1 MIDLRSD
8 TVTRPTPGMLKAMTE
23 APVGDDV
30 FGEDP
35 TLNAFEERV
44 ATMFG
49 KQAGLFVPS
58 GTMGNQLG
66 LYILTQPCDEI
77 ITDESAHIFNYE
89 AGGCAFLSGVQ
100 LRPLQ
105 GINGILTPELI
116 EPAIRTR
123 NDWDPHT
130 RVIGLENTTN
140 RGGGACYTAE
150 NLTAIRDLA
159 LRHSLGVHLD
169 GARIWN
175 AMVATGIEAGFFGG
189 IADTISVCFS
199 KGLGAP
205 VGSVLLGDKDLI
217 RRARRMRKV
226 LGGGM
231 RQTGLLAAAAGYA
244 LDHHYAGLEHDHRRA
259 QTLAREIAGMAAFDI
274 RLDSVQTNI
283 VIFDTIYEDA
293 TTVLEK
299 LKGEGVAMVPF
310 GPRRIRAV
318 FHHQIT
324 DRDLEKTVEVLGMIS
339 NKS

>member
-8 TVTRPTPGMLKAMTE
+8 TVTRPTPDMLRAMTE

-35 TLNAFEERV
+35 SVNALEDRV
-44 ATMFG
+44 AAMFG
-49 KQAGLFVPS
+49 KEAGLFVPS

-66 LYILTQPCDEI
+66 LFMLTNPCDEI

-89 AGGCAFLSGVQ
+89 SGGCAFLSGVQ
-100 LRPLQ
+100 LRPLS
-105 GINGILTPELI
+105 GNNGVLTPELI

-140 RGGGACYTAE
+140 RGGGACYSAE
-150 NLTAIRDLA
+150 NLTALKQLA
-159 LRHSLGVHLD
+159 YRHGLAVHLD

-175 AMVATGIEAGFFGG
+175 AMIATGIKADFFGT

-205 VGSVLLGDKDLI
+205 AGSMLLGTKDLM
-217 RRARRMRKV
+217 RKARRIRKV

-231 RQTGLLAAAAGYA
+231 RQVGLLAAAAAYA
-244 LDHHYAGLEHDHRRA
+244 LDHHFTLLENDHRRA
-259 QTLAREIAGMAAFDI
+259 LYLAHEIAGMDAFNI

-283 VIFDTIYEDA
+283 VIFDTLREDA
-293 TTVLEK
+293 EAVLAK
-299 LKGEGVAMVPF
+299 LKSAGIAMVPF

-324 DRDLEKTVEVLGMIS
+324 DQDLGKTVDMLGEIS
-339 NKS
+339 RNS

>member
-8 TVTRPTPGMLKAMTE
+8 TVTRPTPEMLVAMTE
-23 APVGDDV
+23 APLGDDV

-35 TLNAFEERV
+35 AINALEERV
-44 ATMFG
+44 AAMFG

-66 LYILTQPCDEI
+66 LFMLTDPCDEI

-100 LRPLQ
+100 LRPLP
-105 GINGILTPELI
+105 GVNGILTPELI

-140 RGGGACYTAE
+140 RGGGACYTAD
-150 NLTAIRDLA
+150 NLTAIRKLA
-159 LRHSLGVHLD
+159 LRNNLSVHLD

-175 AMVATGIEAGFFGG
+175 AMIATGIEAEFFGAV
-189 IADTISVCFS
+189 ADTISVCFS

-205 VGSVLLGDKDLI
+205 VGSMLLADNEMI

-231 RQTGLLAAAAGYA
+231 RQAGLLAAAAGYA
-244 LDHHYAGLEHDHRRA
+244 LDHHFTKLGHDHRRA
-259 QTLAREIAGMAAFDI
+259 AVLAREIAGMAAFDI

-283 VIFDTIYEDA
+283 VLFDTLRVDA
-293 TTVLEK
+293 TVVLGK
-299 LKGEGVAMVPF
+299 LESAGIAMVPF

-324 DRDLEKTVEVLGMIS
+324 DQDLDRTIDALGRIS
-339 NKS
+339 IEN

>member
-8 TVTRPTPGMLKAMTE
+8 TVTRPTPEMLGAMTE
-23 APVGDDV
+23 APLGDDV

-35 TLNAFEERV
+35 TINALEERV
-44 ATMFG
+44 AVMFG

-66 LYILTQPCDEI
+66 LFMLTDPCDEI

-89 AGGCAFLSGVQ
+89 AGGCSFLSGVQ
-100 LRPLQ
+100 LRPLP
-105 GINGILTPELI
+105 GVNGILTPDLI

-140 RGGGACYTAE
+140 RGGGACYTAD
-150 NLTAIRDLA
+150 NLAAIRKLA
-159 LRHSLGVHLD
+159 RRHSLSVHLD

-175 AMVATGIEAGFFGG
+175 AMIATGIEAEFFGEV
-189 IADTISVCFS
+189 ADTISVCFS

-205 VGSVLLGDKDLI
+205 VGSMLLADRDMI
-217 RRARRMRKV
+217 RKARRMRKV

-231 RQTGLLAAAAGYA
+231 RQAGLLAAAAGYA
-244 LDHHYAGLEHDHRRA
+244 LDHHYAKLEHDHRRA
-259 QTLAREIAGMAAFDI
+259 AVLAREIAGMDAFDI

-283 VIFDTIYEDA
+283 VIFDTLRVDA
-293 TTVLEK
+293 SAILGK
-299 LKGEGVAMVPF
+299 LKSAGIAMVPF

-318 FHHQIT
+318 FHHQIS
-324 DRDLEKTVEVLGMIS
+324 DQDLAKTIDALGRIS
-339 NKS
+339 REN

>member
-8 TVTRPTPGMLKAMTE
+8 TVTRPTPGMLRAMTE

-35 TLNAFEERV
+35 TINALEERV
-44 ATMFG
+44 AAMFG
-49 KQAGLFVPS
+49 KQVGLFVPS

-66 LYILTQPCDEI
+66 LFMLTNPCDEI

-100 LRPLQ
+100 LRPLPGQ
-105 GINGILTPELI
+105 NGILTPELI

-140 RGGGACYTAE
+140 RGGGACYPAD
-150 NLTAIRDLA
+150 NLTAIKKLA
-159 LRHSLGVHLD
+159 DRHGLAVHLD

-175 AMVATGIEAGFFGG
+175 AMVATGTEAVFFGT

-205 VGSVLLGDKDLI
+205 AGSMLLGEKDLI

-231 RQTGLLAAAAGYA
+231 RQVGLLAAAAAYA
-244 LDHHYAGLEHDHRRA
+244 LDNHYAALEHDHRRA
-259 QTLAREIAGMAAFDI
+259 SALAREIAGMSAFDI

-283 VIFDTIYEDA
+283 VIFDTLHEDA
-293 TTVLEK
+293 AAVLAK
-299 LKGEGVAMVPF
+299 LDSAGVAMVPF
-310 GPRRIRAV
+310 GPSRIRAV

-324 DRDLEKTVEVLGMIS
+324 DQDLGKTVDVLGKIS
-339 NKS
+339 STR

>member
-8 TVTRPTPGMLKAMTE
+8 TVTRPTPEMLSIMTE

-35 TLNAFEERV
+35 TINALEERV
-44 ATMFG
+44 AAMFG

-66 LYILTQPCDEI
+66 LFMLTDPCDEI

-100 LRPLQ
+100 LRPLP

-140 RGGGACYTAE
+140 RGGGACYTAD
-150 NLTAIRDLA
+150 NLTAIRKLA
-159 LRHSLGVHLD
+159 RRYSLSVHLD

-175 AMVATGIEAGFFGG
+175 AMIATGIKAEFFGEV
-189 IADTISVCFS
+189 ADTISVCFS

-205 VGSVLLGDKDLI
+205 VGSMLLADRDMI
-217 RRARRMRKV
+217 RMARRMRKV

-231 RQTGLLAAAAGYA
+231 RQAGLLAAAARYA
-244 LDHHYAGLEHDHRRA
+244 LDYHYAKLEHDHRRA
-259 QTLAREIAGMAAFDI
+259 AVLAREIDGMAAFDI

-283 VIFDTIYEDA
+283 VIFDTLRVDA
-293 TTVLEK
+293 SAVLGK
-299 LKGEGVAMVPF
+299 LENAGIAMVPF

-324 DRDLEKTVEVLGMIS
+324 DQDLDKAIDTLGRIS
-339 NKS
+339 REN